1 MVSYTMRQIEK
12 FSRLS
17 KGRFYAR
24 LIDLAYS
31 DVDFTYDGADNSILA
46 YDVLNRIRTDLMAMN
61 YEFKD
66 IFFEAKQSKEITR
79 THYDRLMELNN
90 LAPYVYTKG
99 RDYINYNRYVRLCAL
114 FRFVP
119 VIEMNEISGIFDFV
133 NENRE

>member
-1 MVSYTMRQIEK
+1 MTYTMRQIEK

-17 KGRFYAR
+17 RGRFYAR
-24 LIDLAYS
+24 LIDLSYS

-66 IFFEAKQSKEITR
+66 IFFEAKQNKEITR

-99 RDYINYNRYVRLCAL
+99 KEYVNYNRYVRLCAL
-114 FRFVP
+114 FSFVP
-119 VIEMNEISGIFDFV
+119 IIEMNEISDIFDFV